1 MSKQTSRTQSFVEV
15 WKIYTCFYK
24 FDVLKLKLDNI
35 FYVQTVLTRIILLTY
50 VLFHYGP
57 PHVLFFLCFQN
68 KRSKKKY
75 TMLHNKLIVNLEQ
88 QNVYFVTRQR
98 KKEGYFT
105 GFFYLLYISSFLSV
119 ALQIILELTIILEK
133 SEHINKYIQPDTM

>member
-1 MSKQTSRTQSFVEV
+1 
-15 WKIYTCFYK
+15 
-24 FDVLKLKLDNI
+24 
-35 FYVQTVLTRIILLTY
+35 
-50 VLFHYGP
+50 
-57 PHVLFFLCFQN
+57 
-68 KRSKKKY
+68 
-75 TMLHNKLIVNLEQ
+75 MLHNKLIVNLEQ

-133 SEHINKYIQPDTM
+133 SEHINKYI